1 MKKLF
6 TREILIGL
14 ILVISLSILF
24 VGIDF
29 LKGINVF
36 KPANIYYVSFA
47 DVSGLAE
54 AAPVTLNGMKV
65 GQVTGM
71 EYDYENPG
79 HILVEINLESDV
91 NLTKGTTMLKASSL
105 LGTASIIIE
114 MAPGNSYY
122 EDGARL
128 EGKTADDMMSG
139 IANDVMPQ
147 IVEILPK
154 VNSILAHVDTLV
166 SNPALASAVTR
177 MDAISRNIELL
188 TQRLAATSKEI
199 DPIVANVGGLTE
211 DLSGISADLK
221 ALSAELKAL
230 PLTETMD
237 NVKATTDNLNQI
249 TAKINGKD
257 SSLGMLLNDKGLY
270 NHIDSAVCSLDSIL
284 IDLKANPKKYVQFK
298 LF

>member
-1 MKKLF
+1 MKWP
-6 TREILIGL
+6 RAIL
-14 ILVISLSILF
+14 
-24 VGIDF
+24 
-29 LKGINVF
+29 
-36 KPANIYYVSFA
+36 
-47 DVSGLAE
+47 
-54 AAPVTLNGMKV
+54 
-65 GQVTGM
+65 
-71 EYDYENPG
+71 
-79 HILVEINLESDV
+79 
-91 NLTKGTTMLKASSL
+91 
-105 LGTASIIIE
+105 
-114 MAPGNSYY
+114 
-122 EDGARL
+122 
-128 EGKTADDMMSG
+128 
-139 IANDVMPQ
+139 
-147 IVEILPK
+147 
-154 VNSILAHVDTLV
+154 SILAHVDTLV

-177 MDAISRNIELL
+177 MDAISRNIESL

-270 NHIDSAVCSLDSIL
+270 NHIDSTVCSLDSIL